1 MCKQLCCWQTPYTR
15 NEIFNECGPVTTRT
29 TLECAKKTVDS
40 MVMVGLTKKLP
51 EATQLLTYLT
61 GIVDLR
67 STDDGHLNVRKRPA
81 YTPTAEE
88 VDEMR
93 ASLRFDIELHA
104 YAEARFEKDY
114 ADALAH
120 NPLWAGM
127 RNTH

>member
-1 MCKQLCCWQTPYTR
+1 MCKQLCCWHSPYTR
-15 NEIFNECGPVTTRT
+15 TIASTPRHCLVTTRT

-67 STDDGHLNVRKRPA
+67 STEEGHLNKRKRPA

-88 VDEMR
+88 LDEMR
-93 ASLRFDIELHA
+93 ASLRFDIELYA

-120 NPLWAGM
+120 NPLWAGQS
-127 RNTH
+127 